1 MKVGFIGLGT
11 MGASMAYNC
20 LQGGNEMVVHDI
32 RRESATQHLEAG
44 AVWADSPREVAESSE
59 IVFTSLPGPTE
70 VEAVGLGDDGIL
82 EGMSEGK
89 VYFDLST
96 STPTLIRRIHEEAA
110 ARGIHVLD
118 APVSGGPRG
127 AASRNLAIWVGGD
140 KDVFDRCKPVLDSI
154 GDKAYYVGPIG
165 CGAIAK
171 LVHNCTGYIV
181 QAALAEVFTMGVKAG
196 VEPLAL
202 WQAVRKGAQGRRGT
216 FEGLAEHLLPGKF
229 DPPDFALRLA
239 RKDVDLAVGV
249 GREYDVPMRLA
260 QLTLQEMTEA
270 LNRGWGHRDS
280 RVAMLL
286 QEERSG
292 VEVRVDEALL
302 NALLEEE
309 RAGGPGVVSFLIGM
323 PSSRQREGTV
333 IITRLKLTNWR
344 NFTDVDV
351 PLDRAFIIGPNASG
365 KSNLL
370 DAIRFLRDVAKR
382 EGGGLQAA
390 VGRRGG
396 VRQIRSLSAHSGG
409 GVGIEVHLSRKSG
422 EPAEWEY
429 RLSFNVERSGIHRTL
444 VQEEIVK
451 HRGQV
456 LLQRP
461 AQDDNADWFHEV
473 LI

>member
-44 AVWADSPREVAESSE
+44 ATWADSPREVAESSE

-70 VEAVGLGDDGIL
+70 VEAVGLGEDGIL

-96 STPTLIRRIHEEAA
+96 STPTLIRRIHEQAA
-110 ARGIHVLD
+110 ARGIQVLD

-140 KDVFDRCKPVLDSI
+140 KEVFDRCKPVLDSI

-292 VEVRVDEALL
+292 VEVRVEEALL
-302 NALLEEE
+302 QAVLDEE
-309 RAGGPGVVSFLIGM
+309 R
-323 PSSRQREGTV
+323 
-333 IITRLKLTNWR
+333 
-344 NFTDVDV
+344 
-351 PLDRAFIIGPNASG
+351 
-365 KSNLL
+365 
-370 DAIRFLRDVAKR
+370 
-382 EGGGLQAA
+382 QAA
-390 VGRRGG
+390 EG
-396 VRQIRSLSAHSGG
+396 
-409 GVGIEVHLSRKSG
+409 
-422 EPAEWEY
+422 
-429 RLSFNVERSGIHRTL
+429 
-444 VQEEIVK
+444 
-451 HRGQV
+451 
-456 LLQRP
+456 
-461 AQDDNADWFHEV
+461 
-473 LI
+473 

>member
-44 AVWADSPREVAESSE
+44 ATWADSPREVAQQTD
-59 IVFTSLPGPTE
+59 IVFTSLPGPVE
-70 VEAVGLGDDGIL
+70 VEAVGMGEEGIL

-96 STPTLIRRIHEEAA
+96 STPTLIRRIHEQAA
-110 ARGIHVLD
+110 ARGVHVLD

-216 FEGLAEHLLPGKF
+216 FEGLAEHLLPGNF

-239 RKDVDLAVGV
+239 RKDVDLALSV

-286 QEERSG
+286 QEERAG

-309 RAGGPGVVSFLIGM
+309 RNAG
-323 PSSRQREGTV
+323 E
-333 IITRLKLTNWR
+333 
-344 NFTDVDV
+344 
-351 PLDRAFIIGPNASG
+351 
-365 KSNLL
+365 
-370 DAIRFLRDVAKR
+370 
-382 EGGGLQAA
+382 
-390 VGRRGG
+390 
-396 VRQIRSLSAHSGG
+396 
-409 GVGIEVHLSRKSG
+409 
-422 EPAEWEY
+422 
-429 RLSFNVERSGIHRTL
+429 
-444 VQEEIVK
+444 
-451 HRGQV
+451 
-456 LLQRP
+456 
-461 AQDDNADWFHEV
+461 
-473 LI
+473 

>member
-32 RRESATQHLEAG
+32 RREAATRHLEAG
-44 AVWADSPREVAESSE
+44 ADWADSPREVAEASE

-70 VEAVGLGDDGIL
+70 VEAVGLGEDGIL

-96 STPTLIRRIHEEAA
+96 STPTLIRHIHEQAA
-110 ARGIHVLD
+110 VRGIHVLD

-286 QEERSG
+286 QEERAG

-302 NALLEEE
+302 NAALEEE
-309 RAGGPGVVSFLIGM
+309 RSAG
-323 PSSRQREGTV
+323 
-333 IITRLKLTNWR
+333 
-344 NFTDVDV
+344 
-351 PLDRAFIIGPNASG
+351 
-365 KSNLL
+365 
-370 DAIRFLRDVAKR
+370 
-382 EGGGLQAA
+382 
-390 VGRRGG
+390 
-396 VRQIRSLSAHSGG
+396 
-409 GVGIEVHLSRKSG
+409 
-422 EPAEWEY
+422 
-429 RLSFNVERSGIHRTL
+429 
-444 VQEEIVK
+444 
-451 HRGQV
+451 
-456 LLQRP
+456 
-461 AQDDNADWFHEV
+461 
-473 LI
+473 

>member
-32 RRESATQHLEAG
+32 RRESATRHLEAG

-70 VEAVGLGDDGIL
+70 VEAVGLGEDGIL

-96 STPTLIRRIHEEAA
+96 STPTLIRRIHEQAA

-286 QEERSG
+286 QEERAG

-302 NALLEEE
+302 NAALEEE
-309 RAGGPGVVSFLIGM
+309 RQAG
-323 PSSRQREGTV
+323 T
-333 IITRLKLTNWR
+333 
-344 NFTDVDV
+344 
-351 PLDRAFIIGPNASG
+351 A
-365 KSNLL
+365 
-370 DAIRFLRDVAKR
+370 
-382 EGGGLQAA
+382 
-390 VGRRGG
+390 
-396 VRQIRSLSAHSGG
+396 
-409 GVGIEVHLSRKSG
+409 
-422 EPAEWEY
+422 
-429 RLSFNVERSGIHRTL
+429 
-444 VQEEIVK
+444 
-451 HRGQV
+451 
-456 LLQRP
+456 
-461 AQDDNADWFHEV
+461 
-473 LI
+473 